1 MRKQLHDRII
11 SLRREILADK
21 TNLTSPLFIEVSVS
35 SQESERWCVCVLAG
49 EGIQGAHPARAPPK
63 IGKNMICW
71 RKIMIFH
78 MKYPKHFRASLRSA
92 QFF

>member
-35 SQESERWCVCVLAG
+35 SQESER
-49 EGIQGAHPARAPPK
+49 
-63 IGKNMICW
+63 
-71 RKIMIFH
+71 
-78 MKYPKHFRASLRSA
+78 
-92 QFF
+92 